1 MKLTIIKYIL
11 SLSDKNKI
19 TALLLIVVITIST
32 YFKIKDGEY
41 NNLLKS
47 NIEDLKKIN
56 KNYKYELSI
65 CQNDIKILL
74 ENTIKSQKEELLKRD
89 SIINIEILKTRRA
102 INKSNKLINSIHE

>member
-32 YFKIKDGEY
+32 YFKIKDSEY

-47 NIEDLKKIN
+47 NIEDLKKN
-56 KNYKYELSI
+56 
-65 CQNDIKILL
+65 
-74 ENTIKSQKEELLKRD
+74 
-89 SIINIEILKTRRA
+89 
-102 INKSNKLINSIHE
+102 